1 MSTPLVLALGLG
13 IMVAGMTVLWAI
25 QLRTQNAGTVDV
37 AWSAGIGGLALLFA
51 ALAEGHPARRWLVGG
66 LTAFWSLRLAYYL
79 FRRVS
84 GEPADGRY
92 LALRTSYGP
101 RASRFFFW
109 FFQFQAL
116 LVLLF
121 ALPPLLA
128 MTVQVGALRA
138 WDYIGVAICAI
149 SIIGETIADRQ
160 LAAWRGDPANRGR
173 TCRSGLWRYSRH
185 PNYFFE
191 WLHWW
196 AYCAFAAGTWA
207 GVAALLGP
215 ALMLLFLFKITG
227 IPPTEARALA
237 SRGDDYREYQRT
249 TSVFFPWFPNE
260 VAR

>member
-1 MSTPLVLALGLG
+1 MNIPYLLLIGLAL
-13 IMVAGMTVLWAI
+13 MVAAMSALWAI
-25 QLRTQNAGTVDV
+25 QLRTKNAGTVDV
-37 AWSAGIGGLALLFA
+37 AWSAGIGVLALLFA
-51 ALAEGHPARRWLVGG
+51 ALAEGHAPRRWLVGG
-66 LTAFWSLRLAYYL
+66 LTAVWSLRLAYYL

-84 GEPADGRY
+84 GEPEDGRY
-92 LALRTSYGP
+92 QALRASSGP
-101 RASRFFFW
+101 RANRFFFW

-116 LVLLF
+116 LVVLF

-128 MTVQVGALRA
+128 MSVPVGPIRV
-138 WDYIGVAICAI
+138 WDFVGVAICAI
-149 SIIGETIADRQ
+149 AIGGETIADRQ
-160 LAAWRGDPANRGR
+160 LAAWRRNPANRGR

-196 AYCAFAAGTWA
+196 AYPAFAAGAWA

-215 ALMLLFLFKITG
+215 ALMLLFLFKVTG

-249 TSVFFPWFPNE
+249 TSMFFPWFPKE